1 MSLAY
6 GREFLA
12 IPGPS
17 VMPDRVLNAMH
28 RGAPSIYDG
37 AIVDMVEGMT
47 PDLKAV
53 ARTASGRPVIYIA
66 NGHGAWEATAAN
78 LFSRGDKALAM
89 DNGRFAAGW
98 AGMLQVMGVDV
109 EVMDEGQR
117 GAVSPQR
124 LEDRL
129 RADTGHEIKAVMV
142 VHVDTASSAAN
153 DIPALRAAIDAAGH
167 PALFMVDCVA
177 SLGSMPFEMDAWGVD
192 VLVGGSQKGLMTP
205 PGLGLVWVGDKAWAA
220 TGKGD
225 LMTSYWDWRPR
236 AEPDEF
242 YQRFC
247 GTAPTHLLYGL
258 REALT
263 MLVHEEGVEACWRR
277 HRVLADAV
285 RACVSVWAQ
294 TGAAAFN
301 VEDAAARS
309 DVVTTV
315 LTPGMTE
322 PGAGPEDLRR
332 FCERELG
339 VVLGKGIGSF
349 GGKAFRIG
357 HMGHL
362 NPPMVMGVLGAAEVG
377 MTALGVSHRS
387 GLAAAAGVI
396 AAAVSVPRRSAAI
409 PAAIPAAGPAA
420 GPAAAAAG

>member
-1 MSLAY
+1 MSLSY

-37 AIVDMVEGMT
+37 ALVDMVEGMT
-47 PDLKAV
+47 PDLQAV
-53 ARTASGRPVIYIA
+53 ARTTSARPVIYIA

-98 AGMLQVMGVDV
+98 AGMAQTMGVDV
-109 EVMDEGQR
+109 EIMDEGLR
-117 GAVSPQR
+117 GPVSPQR

-129 RADTGHEIKAVMV
+129 RADKNHEIKAVMV
-142 VHVDTASSAAN
+142 VQVDTASSAAN

-177 SLGSMPFEMDAWGVD
+177 CLGSMPFEMDAWGVD
-192 VLVGGSQKGLMTP
+192 VMVGGSQKGLMTP
-205 PGLGLVWVGDKAWAA
+205 PGLGFVWVGDRAWAA
-220 TGKGD
+220 SGKGD
-225 LMTSYWDWRPR
+225 LNTSYWDWRPR
-236 AEPDEF
+236 AEPEMF

-247 GTAPTHLLYGL
+247 GTAPTHLLFGL

-263 MLVHEEGVEACWRR
+263 MLVHEEGLEAAWHR
-277 HRVLADAV
+277 HAVLAKAV
-285 RACVSVWAQ
+285 RACISVWSEA
-294 TGAAAFN
+294 GALEFN
-301 VEDAAARS
+301 VQDAGARS

-315 LTPGMTE
+315 LTPGMTAD
-322 PGAGPEDLRR
+322 AGPDVLRKL
-332 FCERELG
+332 CETQMG
-339 VVLGKGIGSF
+339 VVLGMGIGQFS
-349 GGKAFRIG
+349 GRAFRIG

-362 NPPMVMGVLGAAEVG
+362 SAPMILGVLGAAEAG
-377 MTALGVSHRS
+377 FGALGVPVRS
-387 GLAAAAGVI
+387 GLEAAAKVVAD
-396 AAAVSVPRRSAAI
+396 AI
-409 PAAIPAAGPAA
+409 RP
-420 GPAAAAAG
+420 

>member
-1 MSLAY
+1 MSLSY

-37 AIVDMVEGMT
+37 ALVDMVEGLT
-47 PDLKAV
+47 PDLQAV
-53 ARTASGRPVIYIA
+53 ARTTSARPVIYIA

-98 AGMLQVMGVDV
+98 AGMAQTMGVDV
-109 EVMDEGQR
+109 EIMDEGLR

-129 RADTGHEIKAVMV
+129 RADKNHEIKAVMV
-142 VHVDTASSAAN
+142 VQVDTASSAAN

-177 SLGSMPFEMDAWGVD
+177 CLGSMPFEMDAWGVD
-192 VLVGGSQKGLMTP
+192 VMVGGSQKGLMTP
-205 PGLGLVWVGDKAWAA
+205 PGLGFVWVGDKAWAA
-220 TGKGD
+220 SGKGD
-225 LMTSYWDWRPR
+225 LNTSYWDWRPR
-236 AEPDEF
+236 AEPEMF

-247 GTAPTHLLYGL
+247 GTAPTHLLFGL

-263 MLVHEEGVEACWRR
+263 MLVHEEGLEAAWRR
-277 HRVLADAV
+277 HAVLAKAV
-285 RACVSVWAQ
+285 RACISVWSE
-294 TGAAAFN
+294 TGTLEFN
-301 VEDAAARS
+301 VQDAGARS

-315 LTPGMTE
+315 LTPGMAAD
-322 PGAGPEDLRR
+322 AGPDVLRKL
-332 FCERELG
+332 CETQMG
-339 VVLGKGIGSF
+339 VVLGMGIGQFS
-349 GGKAFRIG
+349 GRAFRIG

-362 NPPMVMGVLGAAEVG
+362 SAPMILGVLGAAEAG
-377 MTALGVSHRS
+377 FGALGVPVRS
-387 GLAAAAGVI
+387 GLEAAAKVVAD
-396 AAAVSVPRRSAAI
+396 AI
-409 PAAIPAAGPAA
+409 RP
-420 GPAAAAAG
+420 